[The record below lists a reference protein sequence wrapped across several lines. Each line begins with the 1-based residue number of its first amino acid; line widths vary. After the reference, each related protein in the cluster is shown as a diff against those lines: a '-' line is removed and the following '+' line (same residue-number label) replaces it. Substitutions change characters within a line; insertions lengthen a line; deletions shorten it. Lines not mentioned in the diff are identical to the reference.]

1 MNTTI
6 QYIGV
11 DVAKAHLDIDL
22 PSLNHH
28 LSNSEEGIE
37 GLLKVLPSDAHL
49 VCESTGGYESALVAA
64 AHAAGVPISVL
75 PPHRVRHH
83 ARSTGRYA
91 KTDRLDAALLS
102 DYGRKH
108 SPAPCPPPQPSCQ
121 RLRELLRARVQ
132 LIELKKMEASWR
144 EHPSQHPVLL
154 EQAGQR
160 EALLDAQL
168 CELEREIR
176 TLVVSGDCRAQVERL
191 TQVQGIGEVTA
202 WTVLA
207 ELPELGTLE
216 PGQAGAISGL
226 APYARDS
233 GQQRGKRFIQHGRP
247 QLRRVLY
254 MAAITA
260 ARCNPVLSLFYQRL
274 RARGKPAKL
283 ALVAIARRL
292 IELLNLIIK
301 NPNFSLAK

>member
-11 DVAKAHLDIDL
+11 DVAKAYLDIDL
-22 PSLNHH
+22 PSPNHH
-28 LSNSEEGIE
+28 LPNSAEGIE
-37 GLLKVLPSDAHL
+37 GLLSALPPDTHL
-49 VCESTGGYESALVAA
+49 VCESTGGYEAALVAA

-102 DYGRKH
+102 DYGCKH
-108 SPAPCPPPQPSCQ
+108 RPAPSPAPEPDCQ

-132 LIELKKMEASWR
+132 LIELKKMETSWR
-144 EHPSQHPVLL
+144 EHPSQQPKLL
-154 EQAGQR
+154 EQARQR

-168 CELEREIR
+168 SELEREIR
-176 TLVVSGDCRAQVERL
+176 TLVASSQCRSQVERL
-191 TQVQGIGEVTA
+191 TQVQGVGEVTA

-207 ELPELGTLE
+207 ELPELGSLE
-216 PGQAGAISGL
+216 PGQAAAISGL

-233 GQQRGKRFIQHGRP
+233 GQLRGKRSIQHGRP

-260 ARCNPVLSLFYQRL
+260 ARCNPVLSVFYLRL

-283 ALVAIARRL
+283 ALVALARRL

-301 NPNFSLAK
+301 NPNFSLAR